1 MLISVEY
8 ALSNGT
14 SSANSKLLIKIGQKI
29 YLLEHK
35 TNFPFSKAVLR
46 LAGVE
51 GLADYPE
58 KNRTTNHDL
67 LIRYYK
73 GIGRHWIQRIYETYQ
88 ADFDLFGYEIPPYL
102 LTL

>member
-1 MLISVEY
+1 M
-8 ALSNGT
+8 
-14 SSANSKLLIKIGQKI
+14 
-29 YLLEHK
+29 
-35 TNFPFSKAVLR
+35 FSKAVLR
-46 LAGVE
+46 MAGVE